1 MGLDAVLDEI
11 DLDVSSFFEGCKD
24 VMYYNDVCYLIPQDT
39 NVIML
44 YYNPE
49 IAKEC
54 GYQKV
59 VLEISSAVASQW
71 KMIFACSRVYMPVR
85 QDYISVRK
93 VQAFEKYLLM
103 AGMEHLWNRIE
114 KVELPQNNLQF
125 NAAYIGSREGEEM
138 NGFVRT
144 LFTGQAAKNP

>member
-54 GYQKV
+54 GLDPENPPKTIEELDSWSDAMTVKAADGSYNRLGIPEMRHLSCRICLARILMIKQ
-59 VLEISSAVASQW
+59 LEKWI
-71 KMIFACSRVYMPVR
+71 
-85 QDYISVRK
+85 
-93 VQAFEKYLLM
+93 
-103 AGMEHLWNRIE
+103 
-114 KVELPQNNLQF
+114 
-125 NAAYIGSREGEEM
+125 
-138 NGFVRT
+138 
-144 LFTGQAAKNP
+144 